1 MEFTGLT
8 DLETLLSNA
17 ATKEKDLYKL
27 IIKNYKRIEELNQ
40 SIPTADDKIM
50 MSAYKVVDDD
60 K

>member
-1 MEFTGLT
+1 LEFTGLT